1 MASLIPLYVRVCP
14 VCGTENPPQNTQCA
28 CGASLL
34 AVDFSIHTDPEAHAD
49 PDPAPAPT
57 QVLESGTTT
66 VAHRVQCA
74 QADCREFN
82 PLGEL
87 RCLYCN
93 SLMPTVQ
100 ASASSMDSTP
110 QLLSDTGA
118 AAEIPF
124 ARQLPAGL
132 RQRLR
137 VLKALPTAG
146 SEADLLVVQVL
157 PGSDERVLKLY
168 RQGIQ
173 GDQDLQDQLR
183 LLNCAQVIH
192 VDESGVA
199 DGVRF
204 ELMEYCPLGDLRS
217 LMERGPFAVERIRD
231 VVAELA
237 QGLSAIHGQRILHRD
252 LKPENVLVRS
262 LQPLSLV
269 LTDFGISSL
278 RLATQHFTS
287 GARTTRYAAPEAL
300 TGVLDEKSDWWSL
313 GMLVMEA
320 ALGRHPFEG
329 LNEQVINHLLA
340 TKPIDTRVVFHD
352 DLRKLCRGLLLRD
365 PHQRWGAD
373 EVQRWLRADPTLPL
387 PQESAVSV
395 AIRPY
400 RIEDSSCTN
409 ALELAATM
417 VKHWESGAKDLM
429 RGTVAAWIDNELHDH
444 NLLRRLQDIMD
455 RRGLSDDWRLLA
467 FVLVAAPEIPA
478 VWQGQT
484 VSRETLLLAA
494 RKSTQGDAKASAWLQ
509 SIHAQGV
516 LELLGDA
523 GRQAV
528 LQFRHVWL
536 QGLRDFETHWQTAR
550 AAEDAWSRAPPTAS
564 GKSGA
569 VDVAYALYVQPIRMN
584 MPSVERLHGQVLLA
598 LHLPAYVSTTRMDIL
613 KTMAQHLHFCSWFG
627 ALGPVES
634 LDPIRTAVAKTLL
647 PLAVEDTQRQAKI
660 GGAPGPQ
667 TSADSDE
674 TRQAVL
680 VGLKP
685 VLEAARRGLDS
696 PDQIRSLQSALEP
709 LQEIC
714 ARTVQVVALGN
725 DMATFRNM
733 VESCLAASLQLQGAL
748 DDALAVYSINAIWL
762 KPQRLLIGVSIV
774 ATTATWTRISLAV
787 ALAVMLLAAIGWR
800 MNLRSKAKA
809 AALRKLQSFTRFG
822 DKLIGLYS
830 PKKP

>member
-1 MASLIPLYVRVCP
+1 
-14 VCGTENPPQNTQCA
+14 
-28 CGASLL
+28 
-34 AVDFSIHTDPEAHAD
+34 
-49 PDPAPAPT
+49 
-57 QVLESGTTT
+57 
-66 VAHRVQCA
+66 
-74 QADCREFN
+74 
-82 PLGEL
+82 
-87 RCLYCN
+87 
-93 SLMPTVQ
+93 
-100 ASASSMDSTP
+100 MDSTP

>member
-1 MASLIPLYVRVCP
+1 
-14 VCGTENPPQNTQCA
+14 
-28 CGASLL
+28 
-34 AVDFSIHTDPEAHAD
+34 
-49 PDPAPAPT
+49 
-57 QVLESGTTT
+57 
-66 VAHRVQCA
+66 
-74 QADCREFN
+74 
-82 PLGEL
+82 
-87 RCLYCN
+87 
-93 SLMPTVQ
+93 
-100 ASASSMDSTP
+100 MDSTP

-787 ALAVMLLAAIGWR
+787 ALAVVLLAAIGWR